1 MIFEIYE
8 GYTEEGNGS
17 RKYAINPKLFKEEE
31 EGHYPKP
38 EDWFEPRFSHNITKL
53 GEIKVEGDVDLL
65 YDSFSVDGE

>member
-53 GEIKVEGDVDLL
+53 GEIVQTIQKPREQFQTFQ
-65 YDSFSVDGE
+65 ST